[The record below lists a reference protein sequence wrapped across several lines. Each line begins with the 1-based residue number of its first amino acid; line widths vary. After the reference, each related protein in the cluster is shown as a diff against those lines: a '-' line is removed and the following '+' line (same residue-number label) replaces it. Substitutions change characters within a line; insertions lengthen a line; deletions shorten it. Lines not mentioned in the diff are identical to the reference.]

1 MYDSDW
7 REVVRI
13 TLVANSSTWL
23 VRRIAIHTNLAAV
36 GPPSASFLTVM
47 VPGMRSIHPHK
58 CLLCG

>member
-23 VRRIAIHTNLAAV
+23 AFGVPAASGSATDVIACGANDSTALRFWVR
-36 GPPSASFLTVM
+36 PPPLPLSKV
-47 VPGMRSIHPHK
+47 
-58 CLLCG
+58 